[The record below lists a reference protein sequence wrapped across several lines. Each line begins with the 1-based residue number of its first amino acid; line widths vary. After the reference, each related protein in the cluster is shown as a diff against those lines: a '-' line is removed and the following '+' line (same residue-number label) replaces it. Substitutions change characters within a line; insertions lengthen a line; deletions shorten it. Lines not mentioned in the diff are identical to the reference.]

1 MSLLRDVLI
10 PGTQSADRVAAS
22 GTVLSSAFTVGASVV
37 HAVNEYLQAGA
48 FIVAIISGLAATF
61 YYVKKR

>member
-1 MSLLRDVLI
+1 MSLLRDILI

-22 GTVLSSAFTVGASVV
+22 GTVISSAFTVGASVV